1 MMRFPVWLATM
12 ALVFAGCGGE
22 RQDAGEPDE
31 SFALEVVDA
40 SFPERQ
46 SVAEA
51 ATLALEVRNIDD
63 RELPDLAVT
72 LRTERVGGDG
82 APATAFA
89 TASDDPRLADP
100 DQPVWILDAGPT
112 GGETAAT
119 NTWATGP
126 LPAGDT
132 TALEWDVTAV
142 APGDYTV
149 SYSVSPGL
157 FGKATAADGEETT
170 GSFDVTISDDPVP
183 ARVNSEGEVVRGT
196 EPGDGAPRDRD

>member
-63 RELPDLAVT
+63 LSKNRIECQLLQQWWIREWRAILI
-72 LRTERVGGDG
+72 
-82 APATAFA
+82 
-89 TASDDPRLADP
+89 ASQNRCE
-100 DQPVWILDAGPT
+100 I
-112 GGETAAT
+112 
-119 NTWATGP
+119 
-126 LPAGDT
+126 
-132 TALEWDVTAV
+132 
-142 APGDYTV
+142 
-149 SYSVSPGL
+149 
-157 FGKATAADGEETT
+157 KAK
-170 GSFDVTISDDPVP
+170 TIHMIF
-183 ARVNSEGEVVRGT
+183 
-196 EPGDGAPRDRD
+196 